1 MSTTTK
7 RPLQAEDLY
16 QLQTLTECEISP
28 DGQWVLFC
36 VGRVDRKTEKKY
48 SSLWLVNTDNGEMR
62 QFTTGEQNDNHAR
75 WSPDGRTIVFL
86 SNRAD
91 EKQPQLYLINFAG
104 GEARKLT
111 ALKGN
116 FGSFAWSP
124 DGTRIAYQFRKTDAE
139 VLEREADEHKK
150 ELGVVARRVTRT
162 MYKFDGAGLLP
173 EARWQ
178 LWVIDAQSGAT
189 TTLTANERVA
199 QGPPAWSPDGRLLVY
214 TANRHD
220 DPQLHIGQ
228 EDLFVVSV
236 QDGVERLLAT
246 PVGRKRLPS
255 FSPDGQ
261 WISYFGAEGLA
272 DPFPPTNLWIL
283 PSSGEGAA
291 HNLSAD
297 HDRDCEPTIMGDSSG
312 STPQRPLW
320 SADGAQLYV
329 PVSRHGQGELHA
341 VATDGSALAPI
352 IATKGWWATTV
363 GTKASANWP
372 IATAPLPIP
381 VKSGST
387 MRPRRADGN

>member
-1 MSTTTK
+1 
-7 RPLQAEDLY
+7 
-16 QLQTLTECEISP
+16 
-28 DGQWVLFC
+28 
-36 VGRVDRKTEKKY
+36 
-48 SSLWLVNTDNGEMR
+48 
-62 QFTTGEQNDNHAR
+62 
-75 WSPDGRTIVFL
+75 
-86 SNRAD
+86 
-91 EKQPQLYLINFAG
+91 
-104 GEARKLT
+104 
-111 ALKGN
+111 
-116 FGSFAWSP
+116 
-124 DGTRIAYQFRKTDAE
+124 
-139 VLEREADEHKK
+139 
-150 ELGVVARRVTRT
+150 
-162 MYKFDGAGLLP
+162 
-173 EARWQ
+173 
-178 LWVIDAQSGAT
+178 
-189 TTLTANERVA
+189 
-199 QGPPAWSPDGRLLVY
+199 
-214 TANRHD
+214 
-220 DPQLHIGQ
+220 LHIGQ

-387 MRPRRADGN
+387 IRPRRAGAN